1 MWSVCRALR
10 AGDVRDAGELAIFRA
25 SAAVQR
31 RLLLMMMMML
41 MVTSDRARADGE
53 PKVQPFHFP
62 KTVLRGENVKVVCS
76 AASGA
81 TPLNFQWLRDGQRLS
96 SDGAQVSI
104 KTFDDFSVLVV
115 NNVGVAHNGNYT
127 CSLKNHQGGDAFSS
141 QLLVQASPQWES
153 PPRDVSAALDGPASL
168 DCLAVGYPTPTV
180 RWAKEEPV
188 SEDGE
193 TDLRPVSLV
202 GARVSQLS
210 NGTLFIREVRKEDAG
225 NYHCTVSNGLGQD
238 LHKLVTLSLHVPAR
252 FEQKFSVE
260 SVRRGDTA
268 ILRCEAVGDSPMGV
282 TWHRN
287 DDPLPLDSPRLQ
299 VFESVTDRGTASELH
314 VQGAERSEN
323 GLFSCLAKNGFG
335 SDRRS
340 IKLVVLEVPA
350 SPLDVKV
357 DQSWSRSANVRWNAP
372 YSGNSPVSKYIV
384 QYWKDHGAAHRL
396 EEASVTAPQ
405 TSTLLRDLQP
415 GTSYIVRALAENTVG
430 RGSPSESQ
438 KFQTKEEEPGGV
450 PTDVAA
456 EPRGPSSL
464 RIKWKPPPKEQW
476 NGQLLGFYIG
486 YRPKGSEDPYS
497 YQSAP
502 MTDQAEEEHLLAG
515 LKRAT
520 EYAIVVKAF
529 NAAGSGPGSQDIVA
543 RTADS
548 EPPLPPRLWLE
559 SHERFSIVV
568 HWQQPPGPPVT
579 HYILSYREET
589 GPWRELTVPQADNS
603 KYSLTGLREATRY
616 QIYLQAAGEGSTSA
630 PSEIIT
636 VLTEGGA
643 LSDASM
649 PAPQGSQSRELPVY
663 FRLSVVAPAAASLTI
678 VVLVIAGACLFVSH
692 ERRKYQNVAVPPLKP
707 LKTGTCMSGP
717 GSLGRPSGQRYVDVD
732 QRFGPP
738 QPRTPRHTDGVDRGG
753 ARPLLGPS
761 SSSCLP
767 QYPAPYATLPLRCP
781 LERPSPSRL
790 SRNAKGTSLSQDI
803 LDRDL
808 PCQGNITEEAA
819 EIHHYDIAA

>member
-1 MWSVCRALR
+1 
-10 AGDVRDAGELAIFRA
+10 
-25 SAAVQR
+25 
-31 RLLLMMMMML
+31 
-41 MVTSDRARADGE
+41 
-53 PKVQPFHFP
+53 
-62 KTVLRGENVKVVCS
+62 
-76 AASGA
+76 
-81 TPLNFQWLRDGQRLS
+81 
-96 SDGAQVSI
+96 
-104 KTFDDFSVLVV
+104 
-115 NNVGVAHNGNYT
+115 
-127 CSLKNHQGGDAFSS
+127 
-141 QLLVQASPQWES
+141 SPQWES

-238 LHKLVTLSLHVPAR
+238 LHKLATLSLHVPAR

-314 VQGAERSEN
+314 VQGAERSDNGLFSCLAKNGFGSDRRSIKLVVLARAVSFAHFTLQRQIQRAKPLLSNAQTYRTNEEHLVRPKRRLRINLGHLWIFWRGTDRGTASELHVQGAERSDN

-529 NAAGSGPGSQDIVA
+529 NAAGSGPGSQDIIA